1 LDTVGELLGP
11 CGLVPGSNGL
21 VLLEVLLDGS
31 GTGSTGQVLDDQR
44 SQGHA
49 TISMCLALDTSCG
62 SVNEGTAV
70 VKDIDNNSEL
80 ASICTVVDE
89 DDTADFDLTLE

>member
-1 LDTVGELLGP
+1 
-11 CGLVPGSNGL
+11 
-21 VLLEVLLDGS
+21 
-31 GTGSTGQVLDDQR
+31 
-44 SQGHA
+44 
-49 TISMCLALDTSCG
+49 MCLALDTSCG